1 MSCIKINWKRYF
13 GIQFPQDSIKQANVR
28 SSVFDSASNLILRNI
43 SILSRNENY
52 PLASRSYSR
61 ARILISIIPQALKK
75 KKKTEKGDLE
85 APFPLTQRMKVKVMV
100 NLAKTSFRLIDFA
113 AGFAS
118 QDSGDPIN

>member
-1 MSCIKINWKRYF
+1 MSCIKINWKRHF

-28 SSVFDSASNLILRNI
+28 SSLFDSASNLILRNI
-43 SILSRNENY
+43 FILSRNENY

-75 KKKTEKGDLE
+75 KKTEKVDLE

-118 QDSGDPIN
+118 QDSGDPID

>member
-28 SSVFDSASNLILRNI
+28 SSLFDFASNLILRNI
-43 SILSRNENY
+43 FILSRNENY

-61 ARILISIIPQALKK
+61 ARILISIIPQALK

-118 QDSGDPIN
+118 QDSGDPID

>member
-28 SSVFDSASNLILRNI
+28 SSLFDSASNLILRNI

-61 ARILISIIPQALKK
+61 ARILISIIPQALK

>member
-28 SSVFDSASNLILRNI
+28 SSLFDSASNLILRNI
-43 SILSRNENY
+43 FILSRNENY

-75 KKKTEKGDLE
+75 KKTEKGDLE
-85 APFPLTQRMKVKVMV
+85 APFPLKQGMKVKVMV

-118 QDSGDPIN
+118 QDSGDPID

>member
-1 MSCIKINWKRYF
+1 MSCIKINWKRHF

-28 SSVFDSASNLILRNI
+28 SSVFNSASNLILRNI
-43 SILSRNENY
+43 FILSRNENY

-118 QDSGDPIN
+118 QDSGDPID

>member
-28 SSVFDSASNLILRNI
+28 SSLFDSASNLILRNI
-43 SILSRNENY
+43 FILSRNENFSVLFKSQNFNLY
-52 PLASRSYSR
+52 YS
-61 ARILISIIPQALKK
+61 SSSQK

-118 QDSGDPIN
+118 QDSGDPID

>member
-28 SSVFDSASNLILRNI
+28 SSLFDSASNLILRNI
-43 SILSRNENY
+43 FILSRNENY

-75 KKKTEKGDLE
+75 KKNRKGDLE
-85 APFPLTQRMKVKVMV
+85 APFPLTQRMKVKVMF

-118 QDSGDPIN
+118 QDSGDPID

>member
-28 SSVFDSASNLILRNI
+28 SSLFDSASNLILRNI
-43 SILSRNENY
+43 FILSRNENY
-52 PLASRSYSR
+52 PFASRSYSK

-75 KKKTEKGDLE
+75 KRTEKGDLE

-118 QDSGDPIN
+118 QDSGDPID

>member
-1 MSCIKINWKRYF
+1 MSCIKINWKRHF

-28 SSVFDSASNLILRNI
+28 SSLFDCASNLILRNI
-43 SILSRNENY
+43 FILSRNENY

-61 ARILISIIPQALKK
+61 ARILISIIPQALK

-118 QDSGDPIN
+118 QDSGDPID

>member
-1 MSCIKINWKRYF
+1 MSCIKINWKRHF

-43 SILSRNENY
+43 FILSRNENY

-75 KKKTEKGDLE
+75 KKTEKGDLE
-85 APFPLTQRMKVKVMV
+85 APFPLKQGMKVKVMV

-118 QDSGDPIN
+118 QDSGDPID

>member
-28 SSVFDSASNLILRNI
+28 SSLFDSASNLILRNI

-75 KKKTEKGDLE
+75 KKTEKGDLE
-85 APFPLTQRMKVKVMV
+85 APFPLKQGMKVKVMV